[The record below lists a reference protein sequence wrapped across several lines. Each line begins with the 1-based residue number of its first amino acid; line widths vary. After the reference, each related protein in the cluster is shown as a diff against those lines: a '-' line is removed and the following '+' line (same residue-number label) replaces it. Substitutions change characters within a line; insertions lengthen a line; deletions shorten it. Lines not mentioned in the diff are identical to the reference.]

1 MADMP
6 TSFWGGYIAVVTL
19 VSFAAFVWLVVDVYF
34 SKADDHELASQ
45 KWDHDLKEGSA
56 PAPLWWFWLL
66 FALLIVS
73 VIYLMLYPGLGT
85 FSGAL
90 RWSQGGELADSHA
103 DYAAE
108 FGERRARIV
117 EEPVEG
123 LLDEPRVIEAGASV
137 FAVHCAA
144 CHGQAATGQA
154 NLFPSLLDAHWQWGD
169 SPEAIATTIRS
180 GRMAIMPPLEAALG
194 EAGVTVMAEYVLAL
208 GEGRAAGSEFDGAR
222 SRYAETC
229 IACHGADA
237 TGNTLLGAPDLTAGV
252 YVYGGDLGSIRTT
265 IAAGR
270 QGQMPAFVGRLD
282 DTQIK
287 LVTVWLR
294 SRAALP

>member
-6 TSFWGGYIAVVTL
+6 TSFWGGYIAVITL

-45 KWDHDLKEGSA
+45 KWDNDLKEGSA

-90 RWSQGGELADSHA
+90 RWSQGGELADAHA

-108 FGERRARIV
+108 FGERRERIV

-137 FAVHCAA
+137 FAVNCAA

-154 NLFPSLLDAHWQWGD
+154 DLFPNLLDRHWQWGD
-169 SPEAIATTIRS
+169 SPEAIATTVRA
-180 GRMAIMPPLEAALG
+180 GRMAIMPPLEATLG
-194 EAGVTVMAEYVLAL
+194 EAGVAAMAEYVLAL
-208 GEGRAAGSEFDGAR
+208 GQGRAGTAQFDAAR
-222 SRYAETC
+222 TRYGEIC
-229 IACHGADA
+229 VACHGADA
-237 TGNTLLGAPDLTAGV
+237 TGNALLGAPDLTAGI
-252 YVYGGDLGSIRTT
+252 YVYGGDLDSIRAT

-270 QGQMPAFVGRLD
+270 QGQMPAFGGRLD
-282 DTQIK
+282 ETQIK

-294 SRAALP
+294 SRAAQP